1 MFEDDPW
8 LDSGIEAEDDALTLK
23 PRRPWFEY
31 AGVEPY
37 RSPTAAPGAPYDRAP
52 PSRKPPSRKPED
64 PA

>member
-8 LDSGIEAEDDALTLK
+8 LDAGIEAEDDVPMLK
-23 PRRPWFEY
+23 PQRPWFEY

-37 RSPTAAPGAPYDRAP
+37 RAPTSAPGALYGRT
-52 PSRKPPSRKPED
+52 PPSRKPED

>member
-8 LDSGIEAEDDALTLK
+8 LDAGIEAEDDVPTLR

-31 AGVEPY
+31 AGVEPP
-37 RSPTAAPGAPYDRAP
+37 RPSTPAPGALYGRAP
-52 PSRKPPSRKPED
+52 LSRKPED